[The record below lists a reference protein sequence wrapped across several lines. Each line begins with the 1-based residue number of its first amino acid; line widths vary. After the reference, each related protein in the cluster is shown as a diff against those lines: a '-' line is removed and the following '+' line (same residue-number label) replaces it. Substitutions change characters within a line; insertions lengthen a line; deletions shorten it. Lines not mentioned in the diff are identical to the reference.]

1 MTSYRIPCGKHKGK
15 AIDSLSDNILAGLL
29 WAYRPDGLD
38 DEELHGECFAVLYER
53 HGTARAVVA
62 LVDGFEK
69 WAESKPAK
77 KPRKKPKTESSAFVS
92 TDPNELCPF

>member
-1 MTSYRIPCGKHKGK
+1 MAEYIIPYGKHKGR
-15 AIDSLSDNILAGLL
+15 AIEGLPDNVLAGLL
-29 WAYRPDGLD
+29 WAYRPDGLN

-69 WAESKPAK
+69 WARPTK
-77 KPRKKPKTESSAFVS
+77 KGGAAIRDTSPSVI
-92 TDPNELCPF
+92 NGLCPF

>member
-1 MTSYRIPCGKHKGK
+1 MNPYRIPYGKHKDRI
-15 AIDSLSDNILAGLL
+15 IDVLPDNVLAGLL

-38 DEELHGECFAVLYER
+38 NEELHGECFAVLYER

-69 WAESKPAK
+69 WARSTK
-77 KPRKKPKTESSAFVS
+77 KGGAAIRDTSPGVI
-92 TDPNELCPF
+92 NGLCPF